1 MSNKDQP
8 AWLAV
13 GAAGLG
19 LVAIAAVVGS
29 GMFSESTPEAAR
41 DVRGGTGAST
51 RRSTSGSGPSGGE
64 SEVAV
69 GTEGAEVRRHP
80 DGGLETA
87 AVDEEELPVL
97 EALGVGRVHEAPPPP
112 TPEEVERAR
121 VEAERV
127 ADSLTIEQRY
137 RAQSFFLD
145 MLIQRADQLRTQLS
159 AARAAGDARAVSR
172 MESMLGAIEGE
183 IERSRVRTRELET
196 ELEAAGGT
204 ADGAEEATDGEDGA
218 SGETSEAGEAGET
231 GAAGE

>member
-19 LVAIAAVVGS
+19 LVAIAAVVAS
-29 GMFSESTPEAAR
+29 GMFSESTPEAGR
-41 DVRGGTGAST
+41 DVRGGTATST
-51 RRSTSGSGPSGGE
+51 RGSTGGPSRSGGGADSVE
-64 SEVAV
+64 

-112 TPEEVERAR
+112 TPEEAERAR

-145 MLIQRADQLRTQLS
+145 MLIQRADQLRSQLTT
-159 AARAAGDARAVSR
+159 ARAAGDARAVSR

-183 IERSRVRTRELET
+183 IERSRVRTRELEA

-204 ADGAEEATDGEDGA
+204 ADGADDTTD
-218 SGETSEAGEAGET
+218 GEAGET
-231 GAAGE
+231 GEATGEPAGE

>member
-19 LVAIAAVVGS
+19 LVAIAAVVAS

-41 DVRGGTGAST
+41 DVRGGAST
-51 RRSTSGSGPSGGE
+51 STRGSTSGPSRSGGAE
-64 SEVAV
+64 PVE
-69 GTEGAEVRRHP
+69 GTEGAEVRHHP

-112 TPEEVERAR
+112 TPEEAERAR

-159 AARAAGDARAVSR
+159 AARAAGDARAVRR

-183 IERSRVRTRELET
+183 IERSRVRTRELEA

-218 SGETSEAGEAGET
+218 SGETSEGGT
-231 GAAGE
+231 SAAGEPAGE